1 MNNFFLKK
9 PRQMGIELSYG
20 LLTPNFILR
29 RHSLHPLCIGCGA
42 ILVRYKKSSSE
53 CWDSRLVGPTVLTI
67 AV

>member
-1 MNNFFLKK
+1 
-9 PRQMGIELSYG
+9 MGIELSYG
-20 LLTPNFILR
+20 LLTLNFILR